1 MYSDNLCGSLFNHRS
16 SCLLI
21 LEGLRLEPLEEKGGS
36 KEERKTGRRK
46 DVESPKRH
54 VGKDSKSEGRQE
66 GYLI

>member
-21 LEGLRLEPLEEKGGS
+21 LEGLRMELLEEKGGS
-36 KEERKTGRRK
+36 EEERKTGGRK
-46 DVESPKRH
+46 DVERPKRH
-54 VGKDSKSEGRQE
+54 VGKDTESEGRQE